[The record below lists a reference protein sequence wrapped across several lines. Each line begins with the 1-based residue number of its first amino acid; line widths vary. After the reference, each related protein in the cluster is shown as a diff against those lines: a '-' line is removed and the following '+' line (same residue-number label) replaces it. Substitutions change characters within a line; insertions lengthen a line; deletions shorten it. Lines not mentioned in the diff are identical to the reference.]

1 MPNETDE
8 FGNPIEEPDGIKNL
22 RKEHKARGEEIENLK
37 KSLAKFEAQNRTQ
50 TLENA
55 LKEAKLDTRYAAF
68 YADEDVS
75 KEAVSKWLD
84 ANKELFTVAAKTEGD
99 GSKSESEGN
108 EGKQGEEKVDQATRE
123 AARRAAELMGPT
135 EESVQPV
142 GIAGYRGNPDEL
154 ANLLA
159 NTPQTREGYR
169 QLVELGIMP
178 DVELQPGSLGK

>member
-1 MPNETDE
+1 MPDGTDE
-8 FGNPIEEPDGIKNL
+8 FGNEEPDGIKNL

-37 KSLAKFEAQNRTQ
+37 KTLAQFEATTRQQ
-50 TLENA
+50 TLETA

-68 YADEDVS
+68 YAGDDVS

-84 ANKELFTVAAKTEGD
+84 ANKELFTVALKTEGD
-99 GSKSESEGN
+99 GQQSGGDDK
-108 EGKQGEEKVDQATRE
+108 EGKPGEEKVDQATRE

-142 GIAGYRGNPDEL
+142 GISGYRGNPEEL

-169 QLVELGIMP
+169 QLVQLGIMP
-178 DVELQPGSLGK
+178 DVEIQPGSLK

>member
-1 MPNETDE
+1 MPDGTDE
-8 FGNPIEEPDGIKNL
+8 FGNEEPDGIKNL

-37 KSLAKFEAQNRTQ
+37 KALAQFEAQTRTQ

-68 YADEDVS
+68 YAGDDVS

-84 ANKELFTVAAKTEGD
+84 ANKELFTKTTTKAEGD
-99 GSKSESEGN
+99 GSEPRGEGE